1 LNIILATTGWNIWNV
16 IFDFTGGILSLLQ
29 LVLDSVDLHD
39 LRHGILG
46 NWAKLVLS
54 LITLCFDTVFFC
66 QHYMYSNEDENV
78 NEEEVSNVYDLLVDG
93 R

>member
-1 LNIILATTGWNIWNV
+1 MYINNSHYLNVSFFLNIILATTGWNIWNV

-54 LITLCFDTVFFC
+54 LITLCFDVSMKSNFKFC
-66 QHYMYSNEDENV
+66 
-78 NEEEVSNVYDLLVDG
+78 LL
-93 R
+93 